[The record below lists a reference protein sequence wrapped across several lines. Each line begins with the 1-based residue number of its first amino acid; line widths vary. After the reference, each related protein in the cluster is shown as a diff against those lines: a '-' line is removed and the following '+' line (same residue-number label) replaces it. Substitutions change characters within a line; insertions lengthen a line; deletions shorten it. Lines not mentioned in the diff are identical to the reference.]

1 MAAITA
7 TMVSELRGKTDAPMM
22 ECKKALTE
30 ADGDMAKA
38 EEILRVKLGN
48 KATKAATRIAAEG
61 VVGLYL
67 SADGKLGAL
76 VELNSETDFVAKND
90 TFKAFCDDIA
100 RTVATEP
107 SADLESLRVGA
118 VAKIGENIRI
128 ARHARFDLSGPG
140 LIAAYIHTGGK
151 VGVLVEVGSTNDAT
165 PGQEA
170 FKQLVKDLTLQIAAA
185 SPTAV
190 DRSGV
195 PAEVVAKER
204 EIAAQA
210 DRLKGKPAQALEKIL
225 QGMLDKYF
233 QTVCLVEQGFVKD
246 PEKTV
251 QQHIESVAKPL
262 GDTITLRR
270 FLRWQVGESMTA

>member
-1 MAAITA
+1 MAEITA
-7 TMVSELRGKTDAPMM
+7 AAVGKLREMTNAGLMD
-22 ECKKALTE
+22 CKKALSE
-30 ADGDMAKA
+30 AAGDLDVAV
-38 EEILRVKLGN
+38 EILRKRGVAQAAK
-48 KATKAATRIAAEG
+48 KAGRDAREG
-61 VVGLYL
+61 VIAQHITPG
-67 SADGKLGAL
+67 GKAGVL
-76 VELNSETDFVAKND
+76 VEINCETDFVAKND

-204 EIAAQA
+204 EIAAQS